1 MNVVSGEIIFY
12 IVSKII
18 LVSGEIIFYILPK
31 INVVSVV
38 SDEII
43 SYPALQIR

>member
-18 LVSGEIIFYILPK
+18 LVSGEIIFYILSK

-43 SYPALQIR
+43 FM